1 MLALAHNLL
10 QFHLHPLPLLLGAAH
25 TPILHGYCSRSFFE
39 QTSVQT
45 FLLSTNVISEQKV
58 CCASILRS
66 SEKNP
71 TALDSTRSPRWL
83 KVSTWLMTT
92 PCVSLQEILCQCS
105 TSSMAHH
112 LFKSLFYQ
120 AFCGAFL
127 PQTEYCI
134 QMGKEKKKSLFK
146 HASFYFTLPKG
157 EWKVCTWNS
166 FLEHCLPQSLTSP
179 ALRRDSPQSCSLP
192 QNVVQHQEGC
202 KGLMRCS
209 QGSFTTCALCF
220 CLQVQNCC
228 CREEIYM
235 NKSSEV
241 THSQATSEKST
252 SPATK
257 AFF

>member
-25 TPILHGYCSRSFFE
+25 TPILHGYFSRSFFE

-134 QMGKEKKKSLFK
+134 QMGKEKKKKAYSNMLP
-146 HASFYFTLPKG
+146 FTSHYQ
-157 EWKVCTWNS
+157 KVNERYAHGIP
-166 FLEHCLPQSLTSP
+166 F
-179 ALRRDSPQSCSLP
+179 
-192 QNVVQHQEGC
+192 
-202 KGLMRCS
+202 
-209 QGSFTTCALCF
+209 
-220 CLQVQNCC
+220 
-228 CREEIYM
+228 
-235 NKSSEV
+235 
-241 THSQATSEKST
+241 
-252 SPATK
+252 
-257 AFF
+257 